1 VIGMPRAISLAT
13 PTSPLFENIR
23 GRAGPGSDSRRREF
37 QQKYRGS
44 IIMTGLKALAAAA
57 LLSTISATAA
67 LADDPDAFQ
76 AQYPDRDI
84 LNGGALTPAARQGLV
99 APFGAA
105 GARPANGPYAGP
117 TSAGPALPVRH
128 HGHRHMSR

>member
-1 VIGMPRAISLAT
+1 
-13 PTSPLFENIR
+13 
-23 GRAGPGSDSRRREF
+23 
-37 QQKYRGS
+37 
-44 IIMTGLKALAAAA
+44 MTGLKAIAAAA

-67 LADDPDAFQ
+67 FADDPDAFQ

-105 GARPANGPYAGP
+105 GGYPAKGPYAGP
-117 TSAGPALPVRH
+117 NSAGPALPIRH
-128 HGHRHMSR
+128 HAHRHLSR